1 MAFPYFLLR
10 LTSVL
15 DQNPITS
22 QISPNRDAVYSQIPQ
37 DTVLESAKCTLFK
50 VARHPETIKTLI
62 TILPNI
68 FSVVPLRKRTID
80 TPIKG
85 IRARSRVFSPSDI
98 QSLENRTCIAKQII
112 KKGDIQLTAE
122 YRNTLRK
129 NKRKQIIN
137 IIDKHL

>member
-37 DTVLESAKCTLFK
+37 DAVLESAKCTLFK

-80 TPIKG
+80 APNKG

-98 QSLENRTCIAKQII
+98 QSLEKRTWIAKQII
-112 KKGDIQLTAE
+112 KNQ
-122 YRNTLRK
+122 
-129 NKRKQIIN
+129 
-137 IIDKHL
+137 